1 MGHDDI
7 VRPHWTLHAVTVD
20 RSWETSSAL
29 TKSLNAAGNKQDA
42 IIRKRKL
49 LAVRK
54 IFRCTHCVSKCE
66 KCGVQIRVE
75 NRPEVPE
82 FRVPYSFCDSCSE
95 EYIEYIETSRER
107 KMRLYWH
114 NDAWMKV
121 WATWIEHQGAV
132 DSYLKSKE
140 FERVARRIETEPD
153 LIGTRPSV
161 QRQTGAGQLYLNTVY
176 HRRKICL
183 ESECR
188 N

>member
-1 MGHDDI
+1 LCLI
-7 VRPHWTLHAVTVD
+7 SNKS
-20 RSWETSSAL
+20 RSPLVHTEL
-29 TKSLNAAGNKQDA
+29 
-42 IIRKRKL
+42 L

-75 NRPEVPE
+75 NRPELPE

-95 EYIEYIETSRER
+95 EYIEYIETLKGQKNES
-107 KMRLYWH
+107 LYWH

-140 FERVARRIETEPD
+140 FERLLDELKPN
-153 LIGTRPSV
+153 
-161 QRQTGAGQLYLNTVY
+161 QT
-176 HRRKICL
+176 
-183 ESECR
+183 
-188 N
+188 